1 MCAGGSALIQIRRPV
16 SVSSW
21 WKTGFRKHAA
31 PAAAFLTI
39 ALLISVGTRPASA
52 QTIQCTS
59 PSGSSWIDGNGTWS
73 TPGNWNNGVPDA
85 STNACII
92 DGTSTVTLDTSEDV
106 ASLQLAKGNTLN
118 ISPGQTL
125 TVHGG
130 SIINQG
136 AITIDATPGNN
147 ANFNI
152 ANGGSTSLTG
162 GGTVTLSSSGS
173 GTASIAG
180 SGSTLTNVDNTI
192 EGTGNIALTLINEG
206 KIEATSGTLTLS
218 ANTTNTGT
226 LEATSGGT
234 LNIQSSVANLN
245 GLIQSS
251 SGSSVNIGNGATIS
265 GGTLDSGATL
275 DSTGGTMGSSGT
287 VTLNGAS
294 SNGPLTIK
302 GTFNVNNSNQV
313 NISGSIINQG
323 TIDITAGNSNAF
335 LAVSNP
341 SNNATATLTGGGKVV
356 LSSSG
361 SGTATIAGFGGA
373 LTNVDNTIEGSGN
386 VGNSGQLTLTNR
398 GTIDAGGIISGGTLT
413 LQTNGDTNTGLL
425 TATNGGTLNI
435 RSSVANL
442 NGLIQSSS
450 GSSVNI
456 GNGATISGGT
466 LDSGAT
472 LDSTGGTMGSSGT
485 VTLDGGAS
493 NGALTLKGI
502 FDVNDG
508 NTVNLNPGTIINQ
521 GTIKIDAVNAG
532 TVLNVNPGGPV
543 TLTGGGTVTLSSTP
557 NGTAQLDGPGGTLI
571 NVDNT
576 INGSGLIGSGNNH
589 LVLVNQSQGIIDAN
603 VPSGT
608 LTLQTSSDTNT
619 GLLEATG
626 GGILSLQSDI
636 NNQNGLIQSSSGSSV
651 LIGNGATIYGGTLK
665 SNSGLLGS
673 SGNMSLDGGTS
684 NGALTIVGTF
694 TVNDG
699 TTATLNPG
707 TIINQGTIK
716 IDAVSQQT
724 VLGISSNASATA
736 PVILTG
742 GGNIVLSS
750 NSSNPSAQALLVGPG
765 SQTVINVD
773 NMIEGDGLIGAS
785 NNHLL
790 LINQGT
796 IDANVAS
803 GTLILQTASTTN
815 TNLLEASGGGK
826 LSILTT
832 INNQGGTI
840 VSDGTGTITNSDA

>member
-1 MCAGGSALIQIRRPV
+1 
-16 SVSSW
+16 
-21 WKTGFRKHAA
+21 
-31 PAAAFLTI
+31 
-39 ALLISVGTRPASA
+39 
-52 QTIQCTS
+52 
-59 PSGSSWIDGNGTWS
+59 
-73 TPGNWNNGVPDA
+73 
-85 STNACII
+85 
-92 DGTSTVTLDTSEDV
+92 
-106 ASLQLAKGNTLN
+106 
-118 ISPGQTL
+118 
-125 TVHGG
+125 
-130 SIINQG
+130 
-136 AITIDATPGNN
+136 
-147 ANFNI
+147 
-152 ANGGSTSLTG
+152 
-162 GGTVTLSSSGS
+162 
-173 GTASIAG
+173 
-180 SGSTLTNVDNTI
+180 
-192 EGTGNIALTLINEG
+192 
-206 KIEATSGTLTLS
+206 
-218 ANTTNTGT
+218 
-226 LEATSGGT
+226 
-234 LNIQSSVANLN
+234 
-245 GLIQSS
+245 
-251 SGSSVNIGNGATIS
+251 
-265 GGTLDSGATL
+265 
-275 DSTGGTMGSSGT
+275 
-287 VTLNGAS
+287 
-294 SNGPLTIK
+294 
-302 GTFNVNNSNQV
+302 
-313 NISGSIINQG
+313 
-323 TIDITAGNSNAF
+323 
-335 LAVSNP
+335 
-341 SNNATATLTGGGKVV
+341 
-356 LSSSG
+356 
-361 SGTATIAGFGGA
+361 
-373 LTNVDNTIEGSGN
+373 
-386 VGNSGQLTLTNR
+386 
-398 GTIDAGGIISGGTLT
+398 
-413 LQTNGDTNTGLL
+413 
-425 TATNGGTLNI
+425 
-435 RSSVANL
+435 
-442 NGLIQSSS
+442 
-450 GSSVNI
+450 
-456 GNGATISGGT
+456 
-466 LDSGAT
+466 
-472 LDSTGGTMGSSGT
+472 MGSSGT

-750 NSSNPSAQALLVGPG
+750 NLSNPSAQALLVGPG

-840 VSDGTGTITNSDA
+840 VSDGTGTITNSDGSKTVVASSVLLNVNNATIQGGTLNTTNGGTMGSAGGVTVTLDGRTHGALTNLGTFTVANSSGVGIIGSIVNPGTIDITAGNSNTSLFVNQTTATLTGGGHVVLSTTGTGTAFFDGFGGTLTNVDNTIEGAGSVGLVTTI